1 MKKLIIFALTSMLV
15 LASGCSSSSSSDS
28 ASTKASA
35 ESSKTSEE
43 TQVFS
48 DDMIDV
54 FYYNMFDNYEQSA
67 GIKVKVVNKTDKHIT
82 VFPTNSYMND
92 TAVTLTTGVFTEMDA
107 GKNAMTAFVFFYK
120 QAGIEKLD
128 EVKTVTT
135 QLLVQDE
142 NSADLETT
150 PVITFTK

>member
-1 MKKLIIFALTSMLV
+1 
-15 LASGCSSSSSSDS
+15 
-28 ASTKASA
+28 
-35 ESSKTSEE
+35 
-43 TQVFS
+43 
-48 DDMIDV
+48 
-54 FYYNMFDNYEQSA
+54 
-67 GIKVKVVNKTDKHIT
+67 
-82 VFPTNSYMND
+82 
-92 TAVTLTTGVFTEMDA
+92 MDA